1 MNTKCKQI
9 KLKHF
14 FQTLIYIYIQMLWRD
29 ISGQLA
35 EESVSLEQWV
45 IPNRSAGSARQ
56 LILEIQKYGV
66 EIDFK
71 CLQVLQVTKHHM
83 AGAKSILWK

>member
-35 EESVSLEQWV
+35 EESVSLEQ
-45 IPNRSAGSARQ
+45 
-56 LILEIQKYGV
+56 
-66 EIDFK
+66 
-71 CLQVLQVTKHHM
+71 
-83 AGAKSILWK
+83 